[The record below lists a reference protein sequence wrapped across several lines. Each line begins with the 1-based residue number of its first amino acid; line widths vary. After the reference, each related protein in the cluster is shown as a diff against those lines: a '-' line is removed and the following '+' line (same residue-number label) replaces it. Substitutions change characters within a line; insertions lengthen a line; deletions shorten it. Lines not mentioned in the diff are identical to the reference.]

1 MITFKDDL
9 LTRVND
15 DLIHVSAAAKVD
27 LSDDVDLI
35 EKQLKRYARR
45 LDYWVERQLELE
57 EITVNSE
64 TRTVTFRDNSIA
76 LTRRE
81 FQIMAMLM
89 NRPERYFSAGQLLV
103 EAWHDSRLPEESL
116 RTYIS
121 RVRKK
126 LKELGADAEVVNKS
140 RKGYALIFRPHK
152 T

>member
-1 MITFKDDL
+1 MIAFKDDL

-15 DLIHVSAAAKVD
+15 DLTHVSAAAKVD
-27 LSDDVDLI
+27 LNDDVELI
-35 EKQLKRYARR
+35 EGQLKRYARR

-57 EITVNSE
+57 EITVDSE
-64 TRTVTFRDNSIA
+64 ARTVTFRDNSIA
-76 LTRRE
+76 LTKRE